1 MQFLKTVFWVIVAVV
16 LVLFTRTNWFSVT
29 VTLWGGLLVDIKL
42 PILVIGA
49 FLLGFLPTFILYRAR
64 VWSIRRRVEGQA
76 PTQVANVPVLPV
88 RNAPA
93 PSEGEARSNI

>member
-1 MQFLKTVFWVIVAVV
+1 MHFLKTVFWVIVAVV

-64 VWSIRRRVEGQA
+64 IWSIRRRVEGQGPA
-76 PTQVANVPVLPV
+76 HVANAPVLPV